1 MKDERFEVYEF
12 KKESYM
18 NDIKPQ
24 GSYKGF
30 KVFTFRD
37 PDGDL
42 AGICPVLDVF
52 NIDDGTLNDDED
64 LVIEDLKGAIDSTI
78 KTVREYNN
86 GKIWSF
92 GLDKTITV

>member
-1 MKDERFEVYEF
+1 M
-12 KKESYM
+12 
-18 NDIKPQ
+18 
-24 GSYKGF
+24 
-30 KVFTFRD
+30 
-37 PDGDL
+37 GDL

-86 GKIWSF
+86 GRIWSF
-92 GLDKTITV
+92 GFSQIHTTRSTKRASQFLRHGIRELTCILSISEAR